1 MACVWLVYGL
11 GMTGLWPDHG
21 LDVDSPGIE
30 SGTVLC
36 PVCGMIVCLVMVCGV
51 DWFKLFYGLA

>member
-1 MACVWLVYGL
+1 MAS
-11 GMTGLWPDHG
+11 LWPGHG

-36 PVCGMIVCLVMVCGV
+36 PICGMIV
-51 DWFKLFYGLA
+51 

>member
-1 MACVWLVYGL
+1 MAS
-11 GMTGLWPDHG
+11 LWPGHG

-36 PVCGMIVCLVMVCGV
+36 PICGMIVWPVMACCVV
-51 DWFKLFYGLA
+51 WFQSVYGLA